1 MDCGPAVLTCLLEG
15 YGLAASYGRLR
26 EACQTDVDG
35 TSIDMLETIAMQLG
49 LNAEQIL
56 VPLDHLFL
64 PETMAFPSIVVV
76 RLPSGATHFVV
87 AWRRHGHIVQVMDP
101 GTGRRWPT
109 SRRFLDELYVHTQ
122 EVPTTAWR
130 AWAETDEFLGGL
142 RRRWATLAIER
153 TKGEQ
158 LLAEALADLAW
169 VPLAALDATTRMLTA
184 LVGAGGLRR
193 GQQATRAL
201 ATFVARVSQEDPARP
216 STVPAAYW
224 MVCPAP
230 PGPDGTPSL
239 LVRGAVLVRV
249 CGWQAS
255 SRAPV
260 AEDTASPQRDSTP
273 LPPDLVAAMEAPP
286 SRPGRQLLRLLRAD
300 GLLTP
305 MTLGLGV
312 CLAAGSV
319 VVEALLWR
327 GLVDLTRHL
336 GSVEQRLGAL
346 GALLVFVSTL
356 LLLDLVNTLGFW
368 RLGRRLEARLRIAFL
383 AKLPR
388 LGDRYFQSR
397 PASDMAERSH
407 SVHRLRLL
415 PHVGGQLIHVAT
427 ELVVTTAGLVWL
439 DPSHAFLAVLA
450 AVGTQVLPLAMQPL
464 LTERDLRVRAHA
476 GALGRFSLE
485 ALLGLTA
492 VRTHGAERAMQREH
506 ESQLVE
512 WTRAGLHL
520 QRAVVSIEGVQ
531 GLLGLGLAAGLLA
544 AYLARGGE
552 ASGVLLLTY
561 WALRIP
567 ALGQEL
573 MLLTRQYPGQRNV
586 TLRLLEP
593 LGAREEGDAGAYAGA
608 WGHAAAPPGGSS
620 QGVAIALEGVCVR
633 AAGHTILTDLNL
645 ALAPGSHVAI
655 VGPSGA
661 GKSSLVGL
669 LLGWHRPAT
678 GQVLVEGL
686 PLDDQHLAW
695 VRQITAWVDPA
706 IQLWN
711 RTMLDNL
718 CYGGADTPASLVA
731 LALTQAD
738 LRGVLDRL
746 PDGLQTPL
754 GEGGGLVSGG
764 EGQRV
769 RFGRALARRGVRLV
783 ILDEPFRGLDREQRR
798 ALLQRARQVWST
810 ATVLCI
816 THDVGAT
823 QAFDRVVVV
832 EGGRIIE
839 DGAPASLASCPE
851 TRYRALLD
859 AETTVHEGLWSS
871 GLWRRL
877 RLVEGRVCE
886 EGRLRPTPGD
896 LRRLTGGC

>member
-1 MDCGPAVLTCLLEG
+1 
-15 YGLAASYGRLR
+15 
-26 EACQTDVDG
+26 
-35 TSIDMLETIAMQLG
+35 
-49 LNAEQIL
+49 
-56 VPLDHLFL
+56 
-64 PETMAFPSIVVV
+64 
-76 RLPSGATHFVV
+76 
-87 AWRRHGHIVQVMDP
+87 
-101 GTGRRWPT
+101 
-109 SRRFLDELYVHTQ
+109 
-122 EVPTTAWR
+122 
-130 AWAETDEFLGGL
+130 
-142 RRRWATLAIER
+142 
-153 TKGEQ
+153 
-158 LLAEALADLAW
+158 
-169 VPLAALDATTRMLTA
+169 
-184 LVGAGGLRR
+184 
-193 GQQATRAL
+193 
-201 ATFVARVSQEDPARP
+201 
-216 STVPAAYW
+216 
-224 MVCPAP
+224 
-230 PGPDGTPSL
+230 
-239 LVRGAVLVRV
+239 
-249 CGWQAS
+249 
-255 SRAPV
+255 
-260 AEDTASPQRDSTP
+260 
-273 LPPDLVAAMEAPP
+273 
-286 SRPGRQLLRLLRAD
+286 
-300 GLLTP
+300 
-305 MTLGLGV
+305 
-312 CLAAGSV
+312 
-319 VVEALLWR
+319 
-327 GLVDLTRHL
+327 
-336 GSVEQRLGAL
+336 
-346 GALLVFVSTL
+346 
-356 LLLDLVNTLGFW
+356 
-368 RLGRRLEARLRIAFL
+368 
-383 AKLPR
+383 
-388 LGDRYFQSR
+388 
-397 PASDMAERSH
+397 
-407 SVHRLRLL
+407 
-415 PHVGGQLIHVAT
+415 
-427 ELVVTTAGLVWL
+427 
-439 DPSHAFLAVLA
+439 
-450 AVGTQVLPLAMQPL
+450 
-464 LTERDLRVRAHA
+464 
-476 GALGRFSLE
+476 
-485 ALLGLTA
+485 
-492 VRTHGAERAMQREH
+492 MQREH

-561 WALRIP
+561 WTLRIP

-593 LGAREEGDAGAYAGA
+593 LGAREEGDAGA
-608 WGHAAAPPGGSS
+608 WGHAAASPGGSS

-669 LLGWHRPAT
+669 LLGWHRPTT

-783 ILDEPFRGLDREQRR
+783 ILDEPFRGLDRNQRR
-798 ALLQRARQVWST
+798 DLLQRARQVWST

-859 AETTVHEGLWSS
+859 AETTVHEGLWSN

-877 RLVEGRVCE
+877 RLVEGRVRE
-886 EGRLRPTPGD
+886 EGRLRTTPGD
-896 LRRLTGGC
+896 LRRRTGGC